1 MAPCTAPQ
9 FQPRLHLLLS
19 ATVAI
24 SSAFNIDVKFPI
36 IKQGPPGSYFGYSV
50 ALHRQLKD
58 QDRYLLLVGAPQ
70 AEGTPSQLA
79 NRTGALFYCTVSSS
93 PNDCKRAK
101 FEKPTDAK
109 TESKEDQWLGV
120 TVASQGPGG
129 KVVVCAHRYEKRQL
143 TQQDEKRILLGRCFI
158 LSDNIGINPNDDW
171 DNSPAQF
178 CENVGDD
185 HQGLLMCQKGMAA
198 GFTHPNHYAY
208 YGAPGGWN
216 WQGTVQVSQKNMTFL
231 DHDILS
237 DGPYILKDAGK
248 AHSYMGYSLTAGK
261 RVTHP
266 TKFSYVAGGPR
277 HNHTGAVFVLKQ
289 STDDE
294 LAIEHVIMGSQT
306 GSYFGS
312 SVAIADLDNDS
323 WKDIIVGAPHYF
335 DQKKEISGAVYIYM
349 NEAGQFSVEPNLVI
363 NGSKDSMFG
372 YAINTIGDINQDGF
386 QDIAVG
392 APYDGPGKLFI
403 YHGSKDGLNP
413 EPIQVISGADLGKTK
428 PINTFGYSISGGLDV
443 DGNDYPDIL
452 IGTLSDRV
460 ILLRSRPVINISK
473 NFTVHPNIIDPSTC
487 TIKSCVTV
495 TVCFSYIVSTGNRK
509 YNRNIALK
517 YTLEVEKERRSPP
530 RVKFVPTN
538 SAIYNGIFKMPQTK
552 CERVQ
557 LGLMDNV
564 EDKLQPISVTLN
576 YSIDNSNEPRGRRAD
591 MNNYPIL
598 NVLQDH
604 TGLEEIHIQ
613 KECGNDRI
621 CNSNLQMKHEFGRL
635 GNNEVFRPIRRK
647 NGKQIL
653 DYNPQSNP
661 YSNKLVLQVIFTNF
675 PTNPTNGEDAH
686 QARLNITLPET
697 LTYVGIRAESVRCD
711 PADRYNVICELGNP
725 FKKNQMDKLNV
736 ILEVTGITLNT
747 REIDVELQL
756 QTESTQSD
764 LNPVLA
770 SVSVE
775 IQLQV
780 SLSMEKKTQQTYFS
794 GTVIGESAI
803 KTFEAIGSP
812 VDFTF
817 EVTNHGEPL
826 GDLGTLYLDFS
837 WPYEISNGKWLLYL
851 TEIEMNG
858 TESQYCQ
865 PVGNIVNELSLK
877 GNNHTTHPQRRKRE
891 VKPAAAKN
899 LKILGK
905 LKKGKGDLQLDCKHK
920 HTARCKQFSCLLHNM
935 TQKATVTLRAR
946 LWNST
951 FLEEYRD
958 YGRITVMIEASLHL
972 MTNVTT
978 IKMKQPDVIA
988 FLNIESQVDDEP
1000 PYEIPEWIIAV
1011 AVLAGILL
1019 LSLIILL
1026 LWKCGFFKRTRYYRS
1041 MPKYHAVKIRKEE
1054 RYFITEGFTKKK
1066 TQKKQWVTNW
1076 KDKGSY

>member
-1 MAPCTAPQ
+1 MAPYTAPQ
-9 FQPRLHLLLS
+9 FQPGLYLLLS
-19 ATVAI
+19 TAVAV

-70 AEGTPSQLA
+70 AEGLPGQLA
-79 NRTGALFYCTVSSS
+79 NRTGALFYCTVSPT
-93 PNDCKRAK
+93 PNNCKRAK
-101 FEKPTDAK
+101 FEKPTDPQ

-143 TQQDEKRILLGRCFI
+143 TQQDEKRILVGRCFI
-158 LSDNIGINPNDDW
+158 LSDNIAINPDDDW
-171 DNSPAQF
+171 DTSPAQF

-185 HQGLLMCQKGMAA
+185 HQGLLMCQQGMAA

-216 WQGTVQVSQKNMTFL
+216 WQGTVQVSQKNITFL
-231 DHDILS
+231 DLNILS
-237 DGPYILKDAGK
+237 DGPYILKEAGK
-248 AHSYMGYSLTAGK
+248 AHSYIGYSLTAGQ

-266 TKFSYVAGGPR
+266 KQFSYVAGGPR
-277 HNHTGAVFVLKQ
+277 HNHTGAVFVLRQ

-294 LAIEHVIMGSQT
+294 LAIEHTIMGSQT

-323 WKDIIVGAPHYF
+323 WQDIIVGAPHYF
-335 DQKKEISGAVYIYM
+335 DQKKEISGTVHIYM
-349 NEAGQFSVEPNLVI
+349 NEAGQFSEEPNLVL

-372 YAINTIGDINQDGF
+372 YAISTIGDINQDGF
-386 QDIAVG
+386 QDIAIG
-392 APYDGPGKLFI
+392 APYDGFGKVFI

-413 EPIQVISGADLGKTK
+413 QPSQVISGADLEKTD

-443 DGNDYPDIL
+443 DRNDYPDVL

-473 NFTVHPNIIDPSTC
+473 NFTVHPSIIDPSTC

-509 YNRNIALK
+509 YNRSIGLK
-517 YTLEVEKERRSPP
+517 YTLEVEKERRSSP
-530 RVKFVPTN
+530 RIKFVKTN
-538 SAIYNGIFKMPQTK
+538 SAIYHGILTMPQTK
-552 CERVQ
+552 CQSVQ

-576 YSIDNSNEPRGRRAD
+576 YSIDNNSEARGRKAE

-598 NVLQDH
+598 NILQDH

-621 CNSNLQMKHEFGRL
+621 CNSNLQLKHAFGRL
-635 GNNEVFRPIRRK
+635 GNNEVFHPIRRK
-647 NGKQIL
+647 RGKQIL
-653 DYNPQSNP
+653 DFDPQSNP
-661 YSNKLVLQVIFTNF
+661 YSKKLVLQVNVTNF
-675 PTNPTNGEDAH
+675 PTNATNGEDAH
-686 QARLNITLPET
+686 QARLNITLPDT

-711 PADRYNVICELGNP
+711 PADRYTVICELGNP
-725 FKKNQMDKLNV
+725 FKKNQMATLNI

-770 SVSVE
+770 SISVE

-780 SLSMEKKTQQTYFS
+780 SLSVEKKIQQTYFS

-812 VDFTF
+812 ADFTF
-817 EVTNHGEPL
+817 QVTNHGEPL
-826 GDLGTLYLDFS
+826 GDLGTLYLSFL

-858 TESQYCQ
+858 TENQYCI
-865 PVGNIVNELSLK
+865 PAGNIVNELNLTR
-877 GNNHTTHPQRRKRE
+877 NNHTTHPQRRKRE
-891 VKPAAAKN
+891 LKPAAAKN
-899 LKILGK
+899 LKIPGA
-905 LKKGKGDLQLDCKHK
+905 LKKGKGNLQLDCNQK
-920 HTARCKQFSCLLHNM
+920 HTARCKQFNCLLRNM

-958 YGRITVMIEASLHL
+958 YDRIVVVVEASLHL
-972 MTNVTT
+972 MTNITT
-978 IKMKQPDVIA
+978 IKMKQPDVTT
-988 FLNIESQVDDEP
+988 LLYVESQVDDEP
-1000 PYEIPEWIIAV
+1000 PYEIPAWIIAV
-1011 AVLAGILL
+1011 AVLAGVML

-1066 TQKKQWVTNW
+1066 TQKKQNC
-1076 KDKGSY
+1076 

>member
-756 QTESTQSD
+756 QTE
-764 LNPVLA
+764 
-770 SVSVE
+770 
-775 IQLQV
+775 
-780 SLSMEKKTQQTYFS
+780 KKTQQTYFS

-1026 LWKCGFFKRTRYYRS
+1026 LWKCGFFRRANTRAMYE
-1041 MPKYHAVKIRKEE
+1041 A
-1054 RYFITEGFTKKK
+1054 
-1066 TQKKQWVTNW
+1066 KKQKAEIKIQPSETRRLT
-1076 KDKGSY
+1076 DCD